1 MICTSR
7 REWPNSLAS
16 YKAPQIHLRDN
27 MDRKRTEKSEVID
40 ANQIKL

>member
-16 YKAPQIHLRDN
+16 YKAPQIHLRTTWIE
-27 MDRKRTEKSEVID
+27 KETEKGEVID